1 METSKGYIYWPRTL
15 TGQTIQLKCPF
26 GSAAW
31 FKNEAQ
37 ASYTCSMNRQ
47 WTDLDLSQCA
57 FRTNISRE
65 FDRLGTRNQTNLL
78 GKLVKYISKINLKDF
93 QFDDIIFLID
103 LIDEE
108 QNKYV
113 YLKKNIEEISM
124 LIYRLT
130 DFILQI
136 NQEFVIIEEYQLAL
150 NRLRF
155 ILERLLNLTNQS
167 WVYVGKQLTAMTL
180 ESPVPPTLCFIPN
193 RPLLT
198 IICGIVNRHFKRHE
212 V

>member
-31 FKNEAQ
+31 VKNYGQ
-37 ASYTCSMNRQ
+37 AFYTCSINRQ

-65 FDRLGTRNQTNLL
+65 FDRLGTKNQTNLL
-78 GKLVKYISKINLKDF
+78 GKLVKYISKINLNDF

-113 YLKKNIEEISM
+113 FLKKNIEEISM

-136 NQEFVIIEEYQLAL
+136 NQEFVIIDEYQLAL

-198 IICGIVNRHFKRHE
+198 IICGIVNRHFKPHE